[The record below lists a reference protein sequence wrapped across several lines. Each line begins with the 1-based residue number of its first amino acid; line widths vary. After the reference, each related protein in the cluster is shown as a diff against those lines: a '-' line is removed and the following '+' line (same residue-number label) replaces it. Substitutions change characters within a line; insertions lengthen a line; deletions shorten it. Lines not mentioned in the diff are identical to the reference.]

1 MTVPTDQALLEAVA
15 ALATALRKL
24 RAPGM
29 IIGGMAVIAR
39 GVPRLTVDV
48 DATVWG
54 ADVELLEL
62 FGTLSEQGIVP
73 RVRDALEFARERQ
86 VLLLRHEPTGTPM
99 EVSIAWLPFER
110 EALENATPVQF
121 AGVEVPVAVP
131 EDLVVYKALAWRD
144 QDRSDIERL
153 LVLHGKSMDLE
164 KIRAFVSEFAQ
175 VLGEPQR
182 VEEFEALVRRALK

>member
-1 MTVPTDQALLEAVA
+1 MTIPTDQVLLEAVA
-15 ALATALRKL
+15 ALASALRRL

-62 FGTLSEQGIVP
+62 FGTLAEQGIVP
-73 RVRDALEFARERQ
+73 RVQDALEFARERQ

-121 AGVEVPVAVP
+121 AGVEVPVALP

-153 LVLHGKSMDLE
+153 LVLHGKGMDLE
-164 KIRAFVSEFAQ
+164 KIRALVSEFAR
-175 VLGEPQR
+175 VLGEPHR

>member
-1 MTVPTDQALLEAVA
+1 VTLPSDRVLLDAVA
-15 ALATALRKL
+15 ALAAALRQL

-62 FGTLSEQGIVP
+62 FETLAKQGIVP
-73 RVRDALEFARERQ
+73 RVRDAFEFARERQ
-86 VLLLRHEPTGTPM
+86 VLLLRHDPTGTPM

-110 EALENATPVQF
+110 EALENATPVEF
-121 AGVEVPVAVP
+121 AGVQVPVALP
-131 EDLVVYKALAWRD
+131 EDLVIYKALAWRD

-153 LVLHGKSMDLE
+153 FVLHGQGMDLE
-164 KIRAFVSEFAQ
+164 KIRALVSEFARI
-175 VLGEPQR
+175 LGEPQR
-182 VEEFEALVRRALK
+182 VEEFEALLRRARK

>member
-1 MTVPTDQALLEAVA
+1 MTVPTDQVLLEAVA
-15 ALATALRKL
+15 ALAAALRQL

-62 FGTLSEQGIVP
+62 FRTLAEQDIVP

-121 AGVEVPVAVP
+121 AGVEVPVALP

-153 LVLHGKSMDLE
+153 LVLHGKGMDLE
-164 KIRAFVSEFAQ
+164 KIRALVSEFAR
-175 VLGEPQR
+175 VLGEPHR